1 MIESTIIEIPNDK
14 IKLTMEQDMIESRL
28 YIYIT
33 KKTSWIEPQYL
44 SLTSI
49 RHKWIIYYIQ
59 TN

>member
-33 KKTSWIEPQYL
+33 KKTS
-44 SLTSI
+44 
-49 RHKWIIYYIQ
+49 
-59 TN
+59 